1 MANLR
6 AAQKAMTRRLL
17 LDAAM
22 DRFVANGYAATTI
35 DEIASAAGTTR
46 VTFYAYFPSKPEV
59 LKALIADRLEDELTL
74 LRSPRDSS
82 SRGGLADAVAAGSRQ
97 QLGAWI
103 RQAMDRW
110 PKVRPIVAIARAAQ
124 AVDPDL
130 THIVDAWTDEVIEDV
145 STGLDRAGRFEPDS
159 RRPRGALAVGQLDYV
174 FQRWADGF
182 WGVDQDRMCD
192 LVTESWVAL
201 LGDPAETS

>member
-6 AAQKAMTRRLL
+6 AAQRAMTRQLL

-22 DRFVANGYAATTI
+22 DRFVASGYAATTI

-46 VTFYAYFPSKPEV
+46 VTFYAYFGSKSEV
-59 LKALIADRLEDELTL
+59 IKALIAERLEEELAQ
-74 LRSPRDSS
+74 LRSPQGSS
-82 SRGGLADAVAAGSRQ
+82 LGGLADAVAAGTHE

-103 RQAMDRW
+103 RQAVAQW
-110 PKVRPIVAIARAAQ
+110 PGVRPIITIARAAQ

-130 THIVDAWTDEVIEDV
+130 THIVDAWTDETIEDV
-145 STGLDRAGRFEPDS
+145 SAGLDKAGRFDADS
-159 RRPRGALAVGQLDYV
+159 RRLRGALAVGQLDYL

-182 WGVDQDRMCD
+182 WGVEQDRMCD
-192 LVTESWVAL
+192 LVTESWVML
-201 LGDPAETS
+201 LGDPA

>member
-6 AAQKAMTRRLL
+6 AAQRAMTRQLL

-22 DRFVANGYAATTI
+22 DRFVASGYAATTI

-46 VTFYAYFPSKPEV
+46 VTFYAYFGSKSEV
-59 LKALIADRLEDELTL
+59 IKALIAERLEDELAQ
-74 LRSPRDSS
+74 LRSPQI
-82 SRGGLADAVAAGSRQ
+82 ADAVAAGTRE

-103 RQAMDRW
+103 RQAVAQW
-110 PKVRPIVAIARAAQ
+110 PRARPIVTIARAAQ

-130 THIVDAWTDEVIEDV
+130 THFVDAWTDETIEDV
-145 STGLDRAGRFEPDS
+145 SAGLDKAGRFDADS
-159 RRPRGALAVGQLDYV
+159 RRLRGALAVGQLDYL

-182 WGVDQDRMCD
+182 WGVEQDRMCE
-192 LVTESWVAL
+192 LVTESWFML
-201 LGDPAETS
+201 LGDPA

>member
-1 MANLR
+1 MANR
-6 AAQKAMTRRLL
+6 AAQRAMTRRLL

-22 DRFVANGYAATTI
+22 DRFVASGYAATTI

-46 VTFYAYFPSKPEV
+46 VTFYAYFPSKSEV
-59 LKALIADRLEDELTL
+59 IKALIAERLEDELVQ

-82 SRGGLADAVAAGSRQ
+82 LGGLADAVAAGTSE

-103 RQAMDRW
+103 RQAMARW
-110 PKVRPIVAIARAAQ
+110 PEVRPIVTIARAAQ

-130 THIVDAWTDEVIEDV
+130 TRIVDAWTDETIEDV
-145 STGLDRAGRFEPDS
+145 STGLDKADRFDADS
-159 RRPRGALAVGQLDYV
+159 RRMRGALAVSQLDYL

-182 WGVDQDRMCD
+182 WGVEHDRMCE
-192 LVTESWVAL
+192 LITESWVML
-201 LGDPAETS
+201 LGDPA